1 MAKKAVIKSDK
12 IVHLSEFDGASIL
25 NDSKKKSTTSGG
37 GGNDMSNYV
46 TKEEFNAAIN
56 DLAHQ
61 MELNQEKTKSNF
73 DLLSQKLDSIATS
86 IPDKIQISLDAKEK
100 EDRKEAIE
108 TRRYIFGTI
117 ILGIAGIIISL
128 LT

>member
-1 MAKKAVIKSDK
+1 MVKKAVIESDK
-12 IVHLSEFDGASIL
+12 IVRLSEFDGASIPT
-25 NDSKKKSTTSGG
+25 DSKKKSNNSGG

-46 TKEEFNAAIN
+46 TKEEFNATIN
-56 DLAHQ
+56 NLSHQ
-61 MELNQEKTKSNF
+61 IELNQEKTKSNF

>member
-12 IVHLSEFDGASIL
+12 IVHLSEFDGASIP
-25 NDSKKKSTTSGG
+25 NDSKKKSNNSGG
-37 GGNDMSNYV
+37 GGSNMSNYV
-46 TKEEFNAAIN
+46 TKEEFNATIN

-86 IPDKIQISLDAKEK
+86 IPDKIQISLDTKEK
-100 EDRKEAIE
+100 EDRKTAIE
-108 TRRYIFGTI
+108 TRRYIVGTI
-117 ILGIAGIIISL
+117 ILSVVGIVVSL
-128 LT
+128 FA

>member
-12 IVHLSEFDGASIL
+12 IVHLSEFDGASIP
-25 NDSKKKSTTSGG
+25 NDSKKKSNNSGG
-37 GGNDMSNYV
+37 GGSNMSNYV

-56 DLAHQ
+56 NLSHQ
-61 MELNQEKTKSNF
+61 IELNQEKTKSNF

-100 EDRKEAIE
+100 EDRKAAIE
-108 TRRYIFGTI
+108 TRRYIVGTI
-117 ILGIAGIIISL
+117 ILSVIGIVVSL
-128 LT
+128 FA